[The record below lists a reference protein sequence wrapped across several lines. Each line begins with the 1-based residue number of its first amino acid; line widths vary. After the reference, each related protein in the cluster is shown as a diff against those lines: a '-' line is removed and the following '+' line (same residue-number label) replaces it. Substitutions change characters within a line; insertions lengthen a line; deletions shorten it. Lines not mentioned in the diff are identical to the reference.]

1 MAIMAISMSAQN
13 DVTTFLG
20 IPVDGFKSEMKQK
33 LVSKG
38 FVPKKVGTNEF
49 LEGEFN
55 GTDVHVYIATNNNK
69 CIESCCVMQT
79 LKMRRI

>member
-55 GTDVHVYIATNNNK
+55 GTDVHETCMV
-69 CIESCCVMQT
+69 
-79 LKMRRI
+79 

>member
-1 MAIMAISMSAQN
+1 MTISFASFAQN
-13 DVTTFLG
+13 KDVATFLS
-20 IPVDGFKSEMKQK
+20 IPVDGTVSSMKQK

-55 GTDVHVYIATNNNK
+55 GTDVHVYIATNNNMTV
-69 CIESCCVMQT
+69 SAN
-79 LKMRRI
+79 RYHYSA

>member
-33 LVSKG
+33 LYG
-38 FVPKKVGTNEF
+38 LEFVKVMENT
-49 LEGEFN
+49 
-55 GTDVHVYIATNNNK
+55 T
-69 CIESCCVMQT
+69 
-79 LKMRRI
+79 

>member
-33 LVSKG
+33 LVSK
-38 FVPKKVGTNEF
+38 PVGGIN
-49 LEGEFN
+49 L
-55 GTDVHVYIATNNNK
+55 VHT
-69 CIESCCVMQT
+69 
-79 LKMRRI
+79 

>member
-1 MAIMAISMSAQN
+1 MKRIFLFYIMAIMAISMSAQN

-38 FVPKKVGTNEF
+38 FLRHHQIF
-49 LEGEFN
+49 
-55 GTDVHVYIATNNNK
+55 
-69 CIESCCVMQT
+69 ESFFV
-79 LKMRRI
+79 LK